1 MNALSKI
8 KKINLPLHGVRLPSY
23 NVSNEDKRSFKLSES
38 LNNEEFIEKVCLNA
52 LQAKNLT
59 SPEYK
64 ERFDYEFK
72 TLKELGFIDYVL
84 LVWDVVNYCN
94 RESIPTGLG
103 RGSAAGSLVLYLMDI
118 TRIDP
123 VKNELFFER
132 FVSKIRAKKKKF
144 PE

>member
-1 MNALSKI
+1 MSALSKI

-94 RESIPTGLG
+94 RESIPTGLAP
-103 RGSAAGSLVLYLMDI
+103 RS
-118 TRIDP
+118 
-123 VKNELFFER
+123 
-132 FVSKIRAKKKKF
+132 
-144 PE
+144 